1 MKPFLLEQQP
11 SAALPHISDRAVDS
25 EDIASPS
32 PTSSSGQF
40 SSRNSR
46 THHLHLRGLLA
57 LLAKP
62 IAHNSMHVNRYD
74 VSMRKGQILG
84 CHKPVNMWN
93 MGKNSTFDAKSGCG
107 SGSWARI
114 WSWGLRK
121 NAALIRRV
129 TVSAAPFR
137 RVAASFGRATRFR
150 CSAQAGLPV

>member
-62 IAHNSMHVNRYD
+62 IAHNSMNVNRYD

-107 SGSWARI
+107 KGK
-114 WSWGLRK
+114 WGRSRPATLRK
-121 NAALIRRV
+121 NAALIR
-129 TVSAAPFR
+129 
-137 RVAASFGRATRFR
+137 
-150 CSAQAGLPV
+150 